1 MTCVWNS
8 LIAGLR
14 DEDLTRV
21 LGVRKAQAQVHPHLF
36 VEGLKKVNRPTM
48 GVRWQGGLLTSKG
61 TQRKQRVDRQ
71 LQCSRHSK
79 RSSHIE
85 LRSVYASCRRG
96 VSGIYSPQLSWPRDS
111 IRSRAAS
118 VRSARELEPWAHERA
133 VVVSFEIIF
142 FSCCFCRSRH
152 DHRRGSVQLVGMWT

>member
-48 GVRWQGGLLTSKG
+48 GVRWQGGLLTSKELKENKEWIDNYNVAG
-61 TQRKQRVDRQ
+61 IQNGHLTSSSDPFMHLVAEVFQVSIRHNYRGHEIRFDPARPQYVVRV
-71 LQCSRHSK
+71 S
-79 RSSHIE
+79 SSH
-85 LRSVYASCRRG
+85 G
-96 VSGIYSPQLSWPRDS
+96 HM
-111 IRSRAAS
+111 
-118 VRSARELEPWAHERA
+118 SA
-133 VVVSFEIIF
+133 
-142 FSCCFCRSRH
+142 
-152 DHRRGSVQLVGMWT
+152 Q